1 MVVKKAGRIKQ
12 STYIQI
18 VTMRNATIS
27 RLSRLACILFIF
39 LLLIV
44 MSIPIKSQEKEDI
57 KDLLEKKLEEKE
69 AIIWYLGHSGWAIKT
84 KNHLLIFDY
93 VETGIKSVELS
104 LTSGHIN
111 PSEIKDQH
119 VYLFV
124 THEHADHYDQ
134 NIFEWE
140 RSIKNITYIFGWK
153 AVEDPKY
160 VCMANPREKKIIDDM
175 EILTITSTDAGVGF
189 IIKADGLVIFHAGD
203 HAHWGGSMGPFVKEI
218 DYLAKN
224 EKEFD
229 IVFLAITTG
238 GGQRR
243 ESITKGAFYAIE
255 KLMPKVMFPM
265 HAGGKEYLYKE
276 FAQEAEKK
284 KFNTNV
290 HYAKSKGDRF
300 FYQNYRIK

>member
-1 MVVKKAGRIKQ
+1 MV
-12 STYIQI
+12 
-18 VTMRNATIS
+18 S
-27 RLSRLACILFIF
+27 RLSCSACTLVIF
-39 LLLIV
+39 SLLIV
-44 MSIPIKSQEKEDI
+44 MSIPTQAKKKEDI

-93 VETGIKSVELS
+93 VETGIKPVEPS
-104 LTSGHIN
+104 LTNGHIN

-119 VYLFV
+119 VFVFV
-124 THEHADHYDQ
+124 THEHADHYSRT
-134 NIFEWE
+134 IFDWE
-140 RSIKNITYIFGWK
+140 KSVRDITYIFGWQ
-153 AVEDPKY
+153 AVTEQKY
-160 VCMANPREKKIIDDM
+160 VCIGPRQRKKIDDM

-203 HAHWGGSMGPFVKEI
+203 HAHWGGSMDPFVKEI
-218 DYLAKN
+218 DYLAKS

-238 GGQRR
+238 MGQRR
-243 ESITKGAFYAIE
+243 ESITKGVFYAIE

-284 KFNTNV
+284 KFKTNM
-290 HYAKSKGDRF
+290 HYAKNKGDRF
-300 FYQNYRIK
+300 FYQNGRIK